1 VLTSILPL
9 LFILLIAITS
19 LQTLGSILH
28 WYSPYLIALGVI
40 ILAALIQHTPRN
52 DDV

>member
-1 VLTSILPL
+1 VQTSILLL

-19 LQTLGSILH
+19 MQTLGSVLH

-40 ILAALIQHTPRN
+40 VLAALIQHAPRN

>member
-1 VLTSILPL
+1 MQTSILL
-9 LFILLIAITS
+9 LMFILLIAITS
-19 LQTLGSILH
+19 MQTLGSVLH

-40 ILAALIQHTPRN
+40 IITALILHGPRN

>member
-1 VLTSILPL
+1 VQTSILL
-9 LFILLIAITS
+9 LMFILLIAITS
-19 LQTLGSILH
+19 LQTLGNVLH

-40 ILAALIQHTPRN
+40 TLAALIQHGPRN